1 MSEAKEKEGEKGAAE
16 VAAPPKSRK
25 KLLLIIGGVVLL
37 LVAVGV
43 PGAYLLL
50 RGDGAELEELP
61 ADSAKHASH
70 TTLEGAGSEP
80 ELEEGEQSLGAI
92 VPLDTFLVNLS
103 GGKYLRLQVQ
113 VEFEQLDVPRRF
125 YSRLVPIR
133 DSIVSLLS
141 QQAAGQLEEHKGRE
155 KLRSAVRTQINDI
168 LRKEDVRKVYFTQ
181 FVIQ

>member
-1 MSEAKEKEGEKGAAE
+1 MSEAKEKEGAQAPTEAA
-16 VAAPPKSRK
+16 VAPKSRK
-25 KLLLIIGGVVLL
+25 KLLLIVGGVVLL
-37 LVAVGV
+37 LVAIGV

-50 RGDGAELEELP
+50 RGDGSELEELP

-70 TTLEGAGSEP
+70 ATLEGSGSEP
-80 ELEEGEQSLGAI
+80 EFEEGEQALGAI

-113 VEFEQLDVPRRF
+113 VEFENLDVPRRF

-141 QQAAGQLEEHKGRE
+141 QETAQQLEEQKGRE
-155 KLRSAVRTQINDI
+155 KLRSAIRTQVNDI